1 MSKNSSRHVDLFFQR
16 IKEFT
21 FVSGRHQKL
30 GQIGAVRSKTIDCK
44 SAPRFFFKFTSN
56 AKARGIPAG
65 PRGLEREREM
75 GQWVAMCDTVQRLA
89 LAGACV
95 LEMKEET
102 TDQ

>member
-1 MSKNSSRHVDLFFQR
+1 MLIFFFNESKSSPSFQDAIRNSDKSEPSVRRPSIVNQR
-16 IKEFT
+16 L
-21 FVSGRHQKL
+21 V
-30 GQIGAVRSKTIDCK
+30 
-44 SAPRFFFKFTSN
+44 FFFKFTSN